1 VFLAQ
6 EIGATSLYLLY
17 AWLLSSIIASDI
29 SRLKGHGER
38 LGLSLGLLLALIAV
52 VVMLAWPAKRGS
64 LWQRY
69 VKPVDLL
76 MAVAGYVLFLA
87 LLFNWFSVGA
97 TKLNFFDEFKV
108 WDLFVPL
115 GAAAAVVQLHM
126 RGNGRAPGWLGTAA
140 VGTSAMAVAM
150 CIHAIVTPFEDGDIE
165 MGAYIGLV
173 AAIVMLVSAVL
184 AMLAERRPAPEAAEL
199 VAVVEAEEKA
209 ADAPGGRPAPD
220 A

>member
-29 SRLKGHGER
+29 SRLKGLGER
-38 LGLSLGLLLALIAV
+38 LGLSLGLLFALIAV
-52 VVMLAWPAKRGS
+52 VAMLAWPAKAGS

-76 MAVAGYVLFLA
+76 MAVAGYVLFVSLV
-87 LLFNWFSVGA
+87 FDWFSVGG
-97 TKLNFFDEFKV
+97 TGLNFFDEFKV

-115 GAAAAVVQLHM
+115 GAAAAIVQLHM
-126 RGNGRAPGWLGTAA
+126 RGNGRAPGWLGTALA
-140 VGTSAMAVAM
+140 ATSALTVAM
-150 CIHAIVTPFEDGDIE
+150 VVHAIATPFDDGDLE
-165 MGAYIGLV
+165 LGAYIGLV

-184 AMLAERRPAPEAAEL
+184 AMRAERRPAPEAAEL
-199 VAVVEAEEKA
+199 VAVVEGKDNAS
-209 ADAPGGRPAPD
+209 GSRPASE